1 MNIAFTEEQLMII
14 ILSLLFVIAIIVI
27 VIEWR
32 KNAVSKNNVLLLE
45 KKTELKKIELVE
57 KDLENKR
64 RKEDMSDLSEEDQE
78 RLRQIRINTAE
89 IIGKVGLLNTEVSEK
104 VEQLE
109 AKSELL
115 KLQKLSE
122 QLSKKEEEI
131 EKALKK

>member
-14 ILSLLFVIAIIVI
+14 ILSLLFVIAIIVL

-78 RLRQIRINTAE
+78 WLRQIRINTAE
-89 IIGKVGLLNTEVSEK
+89 IIGKVGLLNTEVTEK

>member
-1 MNIAFTEEQLMII
+1 
-14 ILSLLFVIAIIVI
+14 
-27 VIEWR
+27 
-32 KNAVSKNNVLLLE
+32 
-45 KKTELKKIELVE
+45 
-57 KDLENKR
+57 
-64 RKEDMSDLSEEDQE
+64 MSDLSEEDQE

-89 IIGKVGLLNTEVSEK
+89 IIGKVGLLNTEVTEK

-131 EKALKK
+131 EKSQYRLEVLKKIEQLEKEGKYREQERMLRHRRNIILDTIHDGEKLLGNLDYLLFTITKKINH

>member
-89 IIGKVGLLNTEVSEK
+89 IIKYWSNRKGRTIR
-104 VEQLE
+104 
-109 AKSELL
+109 
-115 KLQKLSE
+115 
-122 QLSKKEEEI
+122 SKKWTI
-131 EKALKK
+131 KTSKIIRTTQ

>member
-78 RLRQIRINTAE
+78 WLRHIRINTAE
-89 IIGKVGLLNTEVSEK
+89 IIGKVGLLNTEVTEK

>member
-89 IIGKVGLLNTEVSEK
+89 IIGKVGLLNTEVTEK
-104 VEQLE
+104 
-109 AKSELL
+109 
-115 KLQKLSE
+115 
-122 QLSKKEEEI
+122 
-131 EKALKK
+131 